1 MNYQV
6 IHILSSL
13 GESDKELLN
22 EIQWTFPLITRPFDT
37 IAKKFDTTP
46 EIIKEK
52 LNHLKEIGVLRQLSA
67 IFDTRKLG
75 YTSSLVAMEIEHDK
89 LDYVASQINRHPG
102 VSHNYERDHQFN
114 LWFTLAVPPGADLNS
129 ELEKFNVLKGI
140 KKVRMLPTLQ
150 LFKIGV
156 KLDMV
161 DDKKHEVAPTE
172 EKKEIKNIKFEPT
185 EEDKDFIREL
195 QKDMEIIDEPFV
207 NAAKNLGITED
218 ELFSKMK
225 HYESM
230 GVLRRFAAILRHRQ
244 VGFTANGM
252 IVWKVPEDRIT
263 SVGET
268 LGSFPQISHC
278 YERPTYDDWPY
289 NVFSMIHCKTHDEA
303 YDVAK
308 TIQNQ
313 IDVND
318 YKILF
323 SSREFKK
330 TRVEYFVENSFSLE
344 DTAA

>member
-1 MNYQV
+1 M
-6 IHILSSL
+6 SSL

-22 EIQWTFPLITRPFDT
+22 EIQWTFPLVTRPFDA

-52 LNHLKEIGVLRQLSA
+52 LNNLKEIGVLRQLSA

-114 LWFTLAVPPGADLNS
+114 LWFTLAVPPGVDLNS

-156 KLDMV
+156 KLDLV
-161 DDKKHEVAPTE
+161 DDKKHEIAPTE

-185 EEDKDFIREL
+185 EQDKDFIREL

-207 NAAKNLGITED
+207 KAANNLGITED
-218 ELFSKMK
+218 ELFAKMK

-252 IVWKVPEDRIT
+252 IVWKVPEGRIT

-268 LGSFPQISHC
+268 LGSFPQVSHC

-303 YDVAK
+303 HDVAK

-313 IDVND
+313 INVDE

>member
-1 MNYQV
+1 M
-6 IHILSSL
+6 SSL

-22 EIQWTFPLITRPFDT
+22 EIQWTFPLVTRPFDA

-52 LNHLKEIGVLRQLSA
+52 LNNLKEIGVLRQLSA

-89 LDYVASQINRHPG
+89 LDHVASQINRHPG

-129 ELEKFNVLKGI
+129 ELEKFNVLNGI

-185 EEDKDFIREL
+185 EDDKDFIREL

-207 NAAKNLGITED
+207 KAANNLGITED

-225 HYESM
+225 HYESL

-268 LGSFPQISHC
+268 LGSFPQVSHC

-313 IDVND
+313 IDVNE

-330 TRVEYFVENSFSLE
+330 TRVEYFVEHSFSLE
-344 DTAA
+344 DTVA

>member
-1 MNYQV
+1 M
-6 IHILSSL
+6 SSL
-13 GESDKELLN
+13 AESDKELLN
-22 EIQWTFPLITRPFDT
+22 EIQWTFPLVTRPFDT

-52 LNHLKEIGVLRQLSA
+52 LNNLKEIGVLRQLSA

-89 LDYVASQINRHPG
+89 LEHVASQINRHPG

-129 ELEKFNVLKGI
+129 ELEKFNVLNGI

-185 EEDKDFIREL
+185 EDDKDFIREL

-207 NAAKNLGITED
+207 KAANNLGITED

-225 HYESM
+225 HYESL

-268 LGSFPQISHC
+268 LGSFPQVSHC

-313 IDVND
+313 IDVNE

-344 DTAA
+344 DTVA